1 MVQGVKTIELR
12 GGPANGRRVTIADLH
27 EETTVPVN
35 NADKFGARAVYRPT
49 PWRCA
54 DGTEIW
60 DEQVESKFGETEL
73 GDLYA

>member
-12 GGPANGRRVTIADLH
+12 GGPADGRRVTIADAH
-27 EETTVPVN
+27 DETTVPVSS
-35 NADKFGARAVYRPT
+35 ADRFGACAVYRPT

-60 DEQVESKFGETEL
+60 DEQVESKFAETGL
-73 GDLYA
+73 GDL